1 MCPPA
6 SERTRRTLQNAVA
19 DSILEGKPEEEEVL
33 TAAADGEKI
42 KVERKALTEEKKEY
56 ALP

>member
-1 MCPPA
+1 M
-6 SERTRRTLQNAVA
+6 LQNAVA

-42 KVERKALTEEKKEY
+42 KVERKALSEEKKEY